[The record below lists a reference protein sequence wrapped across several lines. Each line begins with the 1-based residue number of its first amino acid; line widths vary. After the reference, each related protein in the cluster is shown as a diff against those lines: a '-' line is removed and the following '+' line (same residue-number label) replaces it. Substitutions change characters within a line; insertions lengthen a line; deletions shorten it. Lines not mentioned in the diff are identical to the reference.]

1 MATRSSIILENSTE
15 RGAWG
20 ATVRGSQNSQ
30 IGPSNNHKIDR
41 PWWLNDPRI
50 QRESGL
56 EDDSEASSWHRN
68 GWRNACPKKTRTSIF
83 HFKKE
88 ALHSQHRLGIFIA
101 VLNYDMLELWQGI
114 GQRQVSYLCQK
125 IAKKYFNPD
134 KPSRD
139 QGKYYLKLLQFSKR
153 RAFVFC
159 GLRCMRKQRRRL
171 ALRMKMHFSDKA
183 AHSFIPNFQILNAIS
198 ILPPLR
204 RDPAFG
210 FPY

>member
-1 MATRSSIILENSTE
+1 MTQGFREKVDLKMTLRLLHGTGMVEE
-15 RGAWG
+15 ML
-20 ATVRGSQNSQ
+20 VRR
-30 IGPSNNHKIDR
+30 R
-41 PWWLNDPRI
+41 PEPLF
-50 QRESGL
+50 
-56 EDDSEASSWHRN
+56 
-68 GWRNACPKKTRTSIF
+68 F

-101 VLNYDMLELWQGI
+101 VLNYDMLKGI

-183 AHSFIPNFQILNAIS
+183 AHSFIPNFRILNAIS